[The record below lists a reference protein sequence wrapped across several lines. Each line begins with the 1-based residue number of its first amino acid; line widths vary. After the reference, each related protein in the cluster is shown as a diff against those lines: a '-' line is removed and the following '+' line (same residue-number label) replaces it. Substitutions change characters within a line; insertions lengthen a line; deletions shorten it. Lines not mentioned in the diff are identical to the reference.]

1 MQKWSKEF
9 LKPACTTYSANHALK
24 CPNYLGNQ
32 KICHEIELGENVAS
46 VGQKF
51 ATNKVSTAKIALR
64 TTMEDDF
71 QKSSR

>member
-9 LKPACTTYSANHALK
+9 LKPGCTTYSVNHGLK

-32 KICHEIELGENVAS
+32 KICPEIELGENVAS